1 MLVLVQ
7 VIYVYKY
14 IYFYFNEVKNIF
26 FTINIGKNI
35 GSWNEFKKPEKLLEN
50 AIAKMILNENKVN
63 NETKKTVEKDV
74 QSTNQH
80 IKIDDDSV
88 QDKNISF
95 TTTITENKKTNENIS
110 EKSKNIKIEAN
121 QIDDEIVLKCLSD
134 RLFII

>member
-1 MLVLVQ
+1 L
-7 VIYVYKY
+7 
-14 IYFYFNEVKNIF
+14 
-26 FTINIGKNI
+26 T

-63 NETKKTVEKDV
+63 NETKKIMENNV

-80 IKIDDDSV
+80 IKIDDSV
-88 QDKNISF
+88 QDKTISV
-95 TTTITENKKTNENIS
+95 ITKKVENEKTNEKIS

-121 QIDDEIVLKCLSD
+121 QINDEIVLKCLSD